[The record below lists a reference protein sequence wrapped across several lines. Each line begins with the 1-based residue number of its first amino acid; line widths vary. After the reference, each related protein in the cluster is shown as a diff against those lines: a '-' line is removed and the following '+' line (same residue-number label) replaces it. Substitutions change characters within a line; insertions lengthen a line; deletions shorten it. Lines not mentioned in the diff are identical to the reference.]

1 MKQASKSLVSLNYLQ
16 AMRLKTVIHKTL
28 AVILWLSLACYFPTQ
43 CSKELANE
51 EHQQQQF
58 LK

>member
-1 MKQASKSLVSLNYLQ
+1 
-16 AMRLKTVIHKTL
+16 MRLKTVIHKTL
-28 AVILWLSLACYFPTQ
+28 VVILWISLACWFPTQ

-58 LK
+58 IK

>member
-1 MKQASKSLVSLNYLQ
+1 MMQGLRFLVSLNFLHH
-16 AMRLKTVIHKTL
+16 MRLKTVIHKTL
-28 AVILWLSLACYFPTQ
+28 VVILWVSLVCWFPTQ

-58 LK
+58 IK